1 MCCECHVAPTIP
13 FCFGLLAPTIIL
25 SGMFRYTE
33 LSKPN
38 QNGRFFSNLDK
49 ASTCQK
55 ERRKAKRETFNVASL
70 VVLAERGE
78 LWCVA
83 MANLR

>member
-25 SGMFRYTE
+25 SGMFRYSE
-33 LSKPN
+33 LSKHN
-38 QNGRFFSNLDK
+38 QNGRFSSNLDK

-55 ERRKAKRETFNVASL
+55 ERRKAKRETINVASL
-70 VVLAERGE
+70 VVLAERG
-78 LWCVA
+78 
-83 MANLR
+83 